1 MTAETLNPTVNSIWR
16 LDVDLAAT
24 ETPDWAQ
31 VRATQNFVPGIN
43 STVQDSSDY
52 DAEGWGSDAVT
63 LRKAQPTA
71 TLLRKE
77 NPTTGAY
84 DPGQEK
90 LRQCSEDLELA
101 HIRWYERKAGGQA
114 WEGYALVQWAPQGGG
129 VEGLQAVNVTL
140 LVQGKPE
147 KIASPT
153 AATSVPVLTTALPS
167 GAAQGDQVTIKGAGF
182 TGTTGAAGVKFG
194 ATNATDYVVVD
205 NATIVA
211 VVPAGSAG
219 PANIVVTNGVGAS
232 APLTYTRGA

>member
-1 MTAETLNPTVNSIWR
+1 MSVETLNPTVNSIWR
-16 LDVDLAAT
+16 LDVDLSDT
-24 ETPDWAQ
+24 GTPEWAQ

-52 DAEGWGSDAVT
+52 DSEGWGSDAVT

-77 NPTTGAY
+77 NPATGAY

-101 HIRWYERKAGGQA
+101 HIRWYERKADGQA
-114 WEGYALVQWAPQGGG
+114 WDGYALVQWAPQGGG
-129 VEGLQAVNVTL
+129 VEGLQSVNVTL

-147 KIASPT
+147 KIANPT
-153 AATSVPVLTTALPS
+153 VATTAPLVTSVLPS
-167 GAAQGDQVTIKGAGF
+167 GAAEGEQVTIKGAGF
-182 TGTTGAAGVKFG
+182 TGTTGAAAVKFG
-194 ATNATDYVVVD
+194 SANAASYVVVD

-211 VVPAGSAG
+211 VLPAGSAG
-219 PANIVVTNGVGAS
+219 SAAVVVTNGVGPS
-232 APLTYTRGA
+232 AAFPYTRGA

>member
-1 MTAETLNPTVNSIWR
+1 MSVETLNPTVNSIWR

-24 ETPDWAQ
+24 ETPEWAQ

-77 NPTTGAY
+77 NPSTGTY

-147 KIASPT
+147 KIANPT
-153 AATSVPVLTTALPS
+153 AATTAPVVTSVLPS
-167 GAAQGDQVTIKGAGF
+167 GAAAGEQVTIKGAGF
-182 TGTTGAAGVKFG
+182 TGVTGAAGVKFG
-194 ATNATDYVVVD
+194 ATNATAYTVVD
-205 NATIVA
+205 NSTIVA
-211 VVPAGSAG
+211 TVPAGSAG

-232 APLTYTRGA
+232 APLSYTRGA